1 MPRCGVTW
9 PSSSTWRATAS
20 IRRSRTAPGYPG
32 PGARRRARIGWLRR
46 HLVPASA
53 YYVNTVGRGLD
64 QIRQEAKLRD
74 ALEDHLDQRDWAGRS
89 AAEVRQDLQD
99 YVASRGDLSWAWQ
112 PPAPPPLLFRIRE
125 AVHKVAMPL
134 LLLLLLP
141 VLLAVLPF
149 WILALRKSELAH
161 QPEITRPTQQQM
173 DELEAWEDFETQ
185 NPYAVIGF
193 IKPGRLHL
201 LTMRAV
207 QLATSYGARHLFTHG
222 SLAGVKTIH
231 FARWVPLDGW
241 RRMTFVSNYDGAVE
255 AYNDDFINEIWWGLN
270 AVFGSAVGY
279 PPTRWLLWGGAKL
292 EQPFKYTLRDHQV
305 PVPAWYT
312 AYPTLSADNIEN
324 NARIR
329 AGLAGEMSPAEAG
342 AVALP
347 PVRRAMTDTLD
358 RADIQGIVARGYS
371 GLGHARFT
379 LFACDDQ
386 PAARA
391 LLGWL
396 LPRVTTAA
404 RKFSA
409 DTAVHVAF
417 TPAGPAPA
425 RAAGGGGAGV
435 LAGVPG
441 RDGRTAT
448 GAGSWATSA
457 SPTRAA
463 GSGAGLDGPAIDG
476 LILLYATQRGTA
488 RRAAGGT

>member
-1 MPRCGVTW
+1 MPYQVGVTI
-9 PSSSTWRATAS
+9 RAEVAADRLMPLREWLADTGRKGLAEPPFDAAHLHGVHFARFYLLDEVADLDGRPILAS
-20 IRRSRTAPGYPG
+20 LVYMSEVDAPLRRHLAELIDVAGAGVDQAFAHCAGYPG
-32 PGARRRARIGWLRR
+32 PGGRRRPRIAWLRR

-74 ALEDHLDQRDWAGRS
+74 ALEGHLDQRDWAGRP
-89 AAEVRQDLQD
+89 AAEVRRELQD
-99 YVASRGDLSWAWQ
+99 YVASRGDLSWAWSP
-112 PPAPPPLLFRIRE
+112 PPALPLLFRIRE
-125 AVHKVAMPL
+125 AVHKAAMPL

-141 VLLAVLPF
+141 VLLPILPF
-149 WILALRKSELAH
+149 WILALRKSELAP
-161 QPEITRPTQQQM
+161 QPEIERPTQQQM
-173 DELEAWEDFETQ
+173 DELEAWEDFQTQ

-207 QLATSYGARHLFTHG
+207 QLATSYGARHLFTHD

-312 AYPTLSADNIEN
+312 AYPALSADNIEN

-329 AGLAGEMSPAEAG
+329 AGLPGDMSPAEAG
-342 AVALP
+342 QWL
-347 PVRRAMTDTLD
+347 
-358 RADIQGIVARGYS
+358 S
-371 GLGHARFT
+371 
-379 LFACDDQ
+379 
-386 PAARA
+386 
-391 LLGWL
+391 LL
-396 LPRVTTAA
+396 
-404 RKFSA
+404 
-409 DTAVHVAF
+409 
-417 TPAGPAPA
+417 
-425 RAAGGGGAGV
+425 
-435 LAGVPG
+435 
-441 RDGRTAT
+441 
-448 GAGSWATSA
+448 
-457 SPTRAA
+457 
-463 GSGAGLDGPAIDG
+463 
-476 LILLYATQRGTA
+476 
-488 RRAAGGT
+488 